1 MLLAFSAFFD
11 AKTLPTLIS
20 SRGSRS
26 GGLNRAIIG
35 QCIP

>member
-1 MLLAFSAFFD
+1 LPAFSAFFD

-20 SRGSRS
+20 SRRSRS
-26 GGLNRAIIG
+26 GGPNQAIIG